1 MSAASSVRVGL
12 LRVNLFNHDN
22 MIRARITDG
31 TIMQAMDDEI
41 EGMLT
46 TFQYATSADPN
57 MRAVFLEFPI
67 VQNFVISWAND
78 KDDPS
83 FLQDWQATLGRGGTR
98 RQREA
103 RRQGPAVADTAMP
116 DAASPPHPQR
126 PTEVDR
132 RTRSNQPL
140 AMGMKKQTGP
150 PQPRRRSHVDEQPV
164 DRPSRQTTPPDGPL
178 RGAHPMTRLTRPFD
192 MAPIRGQPNAQTNI
206 GTSFTA
212 PSNATQTEDR
222 RGNPARIRF
231 VDPVEADE
239 MSTGSE
245 EDRMPDRT
253 GRSKDKGKAKAK
265 AKELPSDIEMGAPTD
280 ADVAVRQRS
289 TQRRK
294 PEAATGVHNP
304 PCDMCRERQLTCYKE
319 VGGGSCFPCKTR
331 KSKCSHAGTKGIKGG
346 RYSVR
351 KPLARASEAEGGR
364 KRMRR
369 TTKSTAVLD
378 ETDEEPVVR
387 EVDPLLQLTAALKK
401 LEEHKRPRR
410 ATTRTK
416 AQSRQMQRADEDAE
430 ESATED
436 VARPAIQGA
445 EPSVTDAQDPVDKRI
460 VMYLEAF
467 EANMMLQLNVHAR
480 RLDDEERR
488 MQLLEDM
495 VHRIDDRLGAILDR
509 AGTRMTALEVD
520 PASRL
525 ERLERMVDHMVVRD
539 VVTRWNYTG
548 VVADGR
554 SGG

>member
-103 RRQGPAVADTAMP
+103 RRQGPAVGGTAVP

-126 PTEVDR
+126 PTEADR
-132 RTRSNQPL
+132 RTRSDRPL
-140 AMGMKKQTGP
+140 AMGIKKL
-150 PQPRRRSHVDEQPV
+150 PQPRRPSAVERPV
-164 DRPSRQTTPPDGPL
+164 ARPSRKATSPGPL
-178 RGAHPMTRLTRPFD
+178 RSMTRLPGHSFD
-192 MAPIRGQPNAQTNI
+192 MAPIRGQPTAKQTDI
-206 GTSFTA
+206 GTSVGTSFTA
-212 PSNATQTEDR
+212 PSNATQTEEDR
-222 RGNPARIRF
+222 GGDPTRIRLE
-231 VDPVEADE
+231 DPADADE

-253 GRSKDKGKAKAK
+253 GRSKVKGKAKAK

-331 KSKCSHAGTKGIKGG
+331 KSKCTHAGTKGIKGG

-387 EVDPLLQLTAALKK
+387 EIDPLLQLTAALKR

-410 ATTRTK
+410 ATTHTK

-430 ESATED
+430 ESTTED
-436 VARPAIQGA
+436 VARPAIQDA
-445 EPSVTDAQDPVDKRI
+445 EPSVTDAQDPVEKRI
-460 VMYLEAF
+460 VMHLEAF